1 AIINFSTAQGGGL
14 PYLDERGYNW
24 PVCLLGYLDR
34 ASIAD
39 SPAYYNNLVINV
51 LTCPNDLNNRSMP
64 FGLSYSLNGGFGDF
78 PVLNG
83 MATEMA
89 ASSGN
94 FDCHAGYDFGWLTG
108 QSYPTSCPAPPSGS
122 TTFADADCARDTGVF
137 WHDLRSYS
145 NCPYNSDSFRMTL
158 DRISLRDGQGKT
170 LMVVENHNARTW
182 GAAAAGNPPYGP
194 LGSAPLSCSALA
206 CAVLIN

>member
-1 AIINFSTAQGGGL
+1 MKNRIVFCKRPQPRSGFTLIELLVVISIISVLMSLILPAVQAAREAARRTECLNNAKQISLAIINFSTAQGGGL

-122 TTFADADCARDTGVF
+122 T
-137 WHDLRSYS
+137 
-145 NCPYNSDSFRMTL
+145 
-158 DRISLRDGQGKT
+158 
-170 LMVVENHNARTW
+170 
-182 GAAAAGNPPYGP
+182 
-194 LGSAPLSCSALA
+194 
-206 CAVLIN
+206 